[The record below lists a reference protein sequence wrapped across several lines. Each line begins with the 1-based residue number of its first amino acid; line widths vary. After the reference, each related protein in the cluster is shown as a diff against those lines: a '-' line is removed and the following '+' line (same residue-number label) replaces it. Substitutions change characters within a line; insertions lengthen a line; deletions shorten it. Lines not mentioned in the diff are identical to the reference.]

1 MDYLHLLIRV
11 IFLNFKR
18 YAECLKNRQKNKAC
32 QETGN
37 NKRKYIELAMAI
49 LLLLLVYIFSRR
61 MPALKTAT
69 DAKENKQKMVVIDPG
84 HGGIDG
90 GAISVLGDEE
100 QEINLN
106 ISLKLRDKLKEK
118 GIGVVMTRETD
129 VGLYGES
136 DSNKK
141 VADMKARCSLI
152 NEVNPDL
159 MVSVHQNNYS
169 SEGVKGAQVFYYSH
183 SVEGEKAAVIL
194 QNHLREN
201 LNKENERKAKKND
214 NYYILIN
221 VKCPA
226 VIAECGFLSNYSEA
240 ELLITDDYQDKVAQA
255 LCDGICEY
263 LEVE

>member
-1 MDYLHLLIRV
+1 MNWKELAKSL
-11 IFLNFKR
+11 
-18 YAECLKNRQKNKAC
+18 ANRQRDNIG
-32 QETGN
+32 QEAKSN
-37 NKRKYIELAMAI
+37 NARKYIELVMAM
-49 LLLLLVYIFSRR
+49 LLLLFVYIFSRR
-61 MPALKTAT
+61 MPTLGTAA
-69 DAKENKQKMVVIDPG
+69 DSKEEKERTVVIDPG

-106 ISLKLRDKLKEK
+106 ISLKLRDMLKEK

-129 VGLYGES
+129 TGLYGEN
-136 DSNKK
+136 DRNKK

-152 NEVNPDL
+152 NEVNPDI

-169 SEGVKGAQVFYYSH
+169 SEGVKGAQVFYYSY
-183 SVEGEKAAVIL
+183 SLEGEKAAVIL
-194 QNHLREN
+194 QNHLRESLDKN
-201 LNKENERKAKKND
+201 NERKAKKND

-240 ELLITDDYQDKVAQA
+240 ELLKSDEYQEKVAQA
-255 LCDGICEY
+255 LFDGICEY
-263 LEVE
+263 LETE

>member
-1 MDYLHLLIRV
+1 MAVLLLI
-11 IFLNFKR
+11 F
-18 YAECLKNRQKNKAC
+18 
-32 QETGN
+32 
-37 NKRKYIELAMAI
+37 
-49 LLLLLVYIFSRR
+49 VYIFSKR
-61 MPALKTAT
+61 MPALGTAS
-69 DAKENKQKMVVIDPG
+69 DSKENKIRTVVIDAG

-90 GAISVLGDEE
+90 GAVSVLGDEE
-100 QEINLN
+100 KGINLA
-106 ISLKLRDKLKEK
+106 ISLKLRDKLKDR
-118 GIGVVMTRETD
+118 GIAVVMTRETD
-129 VGLYGES
+129 AGLYGES
-136 DSNKK
+136 DRNKK

-194 QNHLREN
+194 QNHLREQLDKN
-201 LNKENERKAKKND
+201 NERKAKKND

-240 ELLITDDYQDKVAQA
+240 QLLKSDDYQEKVAQA

-263 LEVE
+263 LGVE

>member
-1 MDYLHLLIRV
+1 MERFINKQKDKTDQGAV
-11 IFLNFKR
+11 N
-18 YAECLKNRQKNKAC
+18 KNA
-32 QETGN
+32 
-37 NKRKYIELAMAI
+37 RKYIEFAMAI
-49 LLLLLVYIFSRR
+49 LLLLFVYIFSRR
-61 MPALKTAT
+61 IPALGTAT
-69 DAKENKQKMVVIDPG
+69 DSKEDKQKTVVIDPG

-100 QEINLN
+100 QEINLD
-106 ISLKLRDKLKEK
+106 ISLKLRDKLKAK
-118 GIGVVMTRETD
+118 GIAVVMTRETD
-129 VGLYGES
+129 VGLYGEN
-136 DSNKK
+136 DTNKK

-169 SEGVKGAQVFYYSH
+169 SEGVKGAQVFYYSN

-194 QNHLREN
+194 QNHLRERLDKN
-201 LNKENERKAKKND
+201 NERKAKKND

-240 ELLITDDYQDKVAQA
+240 ELLKNTEYQEKVAQA

-263 LEVE
+263 LEIE

>member
-1 MDYLHLLIRV
+1 MNWKRFSER
-11 IFLNFKR
+11 FLK
-18 YAECLKNRQKNKAC
+18 RQKDKADR
-32 QETGN
+32 ESEN
-37 NKRKYIELAMAI
+37 NNVRKYVEFIMAI
-49 LLLLLVYIFSRR
+49 LLLLFVYIFSGR
-61 MPALKTAT
+61 MPALGTSTDSKEEKPKT
-69 DAKENKQKMVVIDPG
+69 VVIDPG

-100 QEINLN
+100 QGINLD
-106 ISLKLRDKLKEK
+106 ISLKLRDKLKDK
-118 GIGVVMTRETD
+118 GVSVVMTRETD
-129 VGLYGES
+129 IGLYGEA

-194 QNHLREN
+194 QNHLREGLDKN
-201 LNKENERKAKKND
+201 NERKAKKND

-240 ELLITDDYQDKVAQA
+240 ELLKTDEYQEKVAQA

>member
-1 MDYLHLLIRV
+1 MK
-11 IFLNFKR
+11 FKR
-18 YAECLKNRQKNKAC
+18 FAERFISKQQDKAE
-32 QETGN
+32 QGDVN
-37 NKRKYIELAMAI
+37 NNARKYFELVMAM
-49 LLLLLVYIFSRR
+49 LLLLFVYIFSGKI
-61 MPALKTAT
+61 PALGTMA
-69 DAKENKQKMVVIDPG
+69 DSNEDKQKTVVIDPG

-90 GAISVLGDEE
+90 GAVSVLGDQE
-100 QEINLN
+100 QGINLA
-106 ISLKLRDKLKEK
+106 ISLKLKDKLKDK

-129 VGLYGES
+129 AGLYGEN
-136 DSNKK
+136 DRNKK

-159 MVSVHQNNYS
+159 MVSIHQNNYS

-183 SVEGEKAAVIL
+183 STEGEKAAVIL
-194 QNHLREN
+194 QNHL
-201 LNKENERKAKKND
+201 KEGLDKNNERMAKKND

-240 ELLITDDYQDKVAQA
+240 ELLKSEEYQEKVAQA

>member
-1 MDYLHLLIRV
+1 MERFINKQKDKTDHGAV
-11 IFLNFKR
+11 N
-18 YAECLKNRQKNKAC
+18 KNA
-32 QETGN
+32 
-37 NKRKYIELAMAI
+37 RKYIEFAMAI
-49 LLLLLVYIFSRR
+49 LLLLFVYIFSRR
-61 MPALKTAT
+61 IPALGTAT
-69 DAKENKQKMVVIDPG
+69 DSKEDKQKTVVIDPG

-100 QEINLN
+100 QEINLD
-106 ISLKLRDKLKEK
+106 ISLKLRDKLKAK
-118 GIGVVMTRETD
+118 GIAVVMTRETD
-129 VGLYGES
+129 VGLYGEN
-136 DSNKK
+136 DTNKK

-169 SEGVKGAQVFYYSH
+169 SEGVKGAQVFYYSN

-194 QNHLREN
+194 QNHLREGLDKN
-201 LNKENERKAKKND
+201 NERKAKKND

-240 ELLITDDYQDKVAQA
+240 ELLKNTEYQEKVAQA

-263 LEVE
+263 LEIE

>member
-1 MDYLHLLIRV
+1 MNLKEFV
-11 IFLNFKR
+11 KR
-18 YAECLKNRQKNKAC
+18 FIDRQKDK
-32 QETGN
+32 TGHEAEDSN
-37 NKRKYIELAMAI
+37 VRKYVELAMAI
-49 LLLLLVYIFSRR
+49 LLLVFVYIFSKR
-61 MPALKTAT
+61 MPALGTTA
-69 DAKENKQKMVVIDPG
+69 DSKEDKQKIIVIDPG

-106 ISLKLRDKLKEK
+106 ISLKLRDMLEDK
-118 GIGVVMTRETD
+118 GIAVVMTRETD
-129 VGLYGES
+129 KGLYSET
-136 DSNKK
+136 DRNKK
-141 VADMKARCSLI
+141 VADMKARCSII
-152 NEVNPDL
+152 NEINPNL
-159 MVSVHQNNYS
+159 MVSIHQNNYS

-183 SVEGEKAAVIL
+183 STEGEKAAVIL

-201 LNKENERKAKKND
+201 LDKNNERKAKKND

-240 ELLITDDYQDKVAQA
+240 ELLKSDEYQEKVARS

-263 LEVE
+263 LEIE

>member
-1 MDYLHLLIRV
+1 MNWKGFAKSLV
-11 IFLNFKR
+11 K
-18 YAECLKNRQKNKAC
+18 RQKDNMG
-32 QETGN
+32 QEAESN
-37 NKRKYIELAMAI
+37 NARKYIELAMAM
-49 LLLLLVYIFSRR
+49 LLLLFVYIFSRR
-61 MPALKTAT
+61 MPPLGIAA
-69 DAKENKQKMVVIDPG
+69 DSKEEKQRTVVIDPG

-106 ISLKLRDKLKEK
+106 ISLKLRDKLKSK

-129 VGLYGES
+129 TGLYGEN
-136 DSNKK
+136 DRNKK

-152 NEVNPDL
+152 NEVNPDI

-169 SEGVKGAQVFYYSH
+169 SEGVKGAQVFFYSH
-183 SVEGEKAAVIL
+183 SPEGEKAAVIL
-194 QNHLREN
+194 QKHLREGLDKN
-201 LNKENERKAKKND
+201 NERKAKKND

-240 ELLITDDYQDKVAQA
+240 ELLKSDEYQEKVAQA

-263 LEVE
+263 LEIE

>member
-1 MDYLHLLIRV
+1 M
-11 IFLNFKR
+11 IFLNWKEL
-18 YAECLKNRQKNKAC
+18 AKSLANRQRDNIG
-32 QETGN
+32 QEAKSN
-37 NKRKYIELAMAI
+37 NARKYIELVMAM
-49 LLLLLVYIFSRR
+49 LLLLFVYIFSRR
-61 MPALKTAT
+61 MPTLGTAA
-69 DAKENKQKMVVIDPG
+69 DSKEEKERTVVIDPG

-106 ISLKLRDKLKEK
+106 ISLKLRDMLKEK

-129 VGLYGES
+129 TGLYGEN
-136 DSNKK
+136 DRNKK

-152 NEVNPDL
+152 NEVNPDI

-183 SVEGEKAAVIL
+183 SLEGEKAAVIL
-194 QNHLREN
+194 QNHLRESLDKN
-201 LNKENERKAKKND
+201 NERKAKKND

-240 ELLITDDYQDKVAQA
+240 ELLKSNEYQEKVAQA

-263 LEVE
+263 LETK

>member
-1 MDYLHLLIRV
+1 MNWKKFGEGFI
-11 IFLNFKR
+11 NK
-18 YAECLKNRQKNKAC
+18 QKDKTHRTTVN
-32 QETGN
+32 GN
-37 NKRKYIELAMAI
+37 VRKYIELVMAM
-49 LLLLLVYIFSRR
+49 LLLLFVYIFSGKI
-61 MPALKTAT
+61 PALGTAA
-69 DAKENKQKMVVIDPG
+69 DSKEEKQKTVVIDPG

-100 QEINLN
+100 QEINLD
-106 ISLKLRDKLKEK
+106 ISLKLRDKLKAK
-118 GIGVVMTRETD
+118 GIAVVMTRETD
-129 VGLYGES
+129 AGLYGEN
-136 DSNKK
+136 DTNKK

-152 NEVNPDL
+152 NEVNPEL

-194 QNHLREN
+194 QNHLREG
-201 LNKENERKAKKND
+201 LDKDNERKAKKND

-240 ELLITDDYQDKVAQA
+240 ELLKNSEYQEKVAQA

-263 LEVE
+263 LETE

>member
-1 MDYLHLLIRV
+1 MNWKGFAKSLV
-11 IFLNFKR
+11 K
-18 YAECLKNRQKNKAC
+18 RQKDNMG
-32 QETGN
+32 QEAESN
-37 NKRKYIELAMAI
+37 NARKYIELAMAM
-49 LLLLLVYIFSRR
+49 LLLLFVYIFSRR
-61 MPALKTAT
+61 MPPLGTAA
-69 DAKENKQKMVVIDPG
+69 DSKEEKQRTVVIDPG

-106 ISLKLRDKLKEK
+106 ISLKLRDKLKSK

-129 VGLYGES
+129 TGLYGEN
-136 DSNKK
+136 DRNKK

-152 NEVNPDL
+152 NEVNPDI

-169 SEGVKGAQVFYYSH
+169 SEGVKGAQVFFYSH
-183 SVEGEKAAVIL
+183 SPEGEKAAVIL
-194 QNHLREN
+194 QKYLREGLDKN
-201 LNKENERKAKKND
+201 NERKAKKND

-240 ELLITDDYQDKVAQA
+240 ELLKSDEYQEKVAQA

-263 LEVE
+263 LEIE

>member
-1 MDYLHLLIRV
+1 MQKDKITKGK
-11 IFLNFKR
+11 I
-18 YAECLKNRQKNKAC
+18 KN
-32 QETGN
+32 
-37 NKRKYIELAMAI
+37 RKYIELAMAM
-49 LLLLLVYIFSRR
+49 LLLLLVYLFSRK
-61 MPALKTAT
+61 MPALGTSSDTIEEKEKT
-69 DAKENKQKMVVIDPG
+69 VVIDPG

-90 GAISVLGDEE
+90 GAVSVLGDEE
-100 QEINLN
+100 QGINLS
-106 ISLKLRDKLKEK
+106 ISLKLRDMLKDK
-118 GIGVVMTRETD
+118 GVAVVMTRETD
-129 VGLYGES
+129 AGLYGES

-183 SVEGEKAAVIL
+183 SAEGEKAAVIL
-194 QNHLREN
+194 QSHL
-201 LNKENERKAKKND
+201 KEGLDKNNERQAKKND

-240 ELLITDDYQDKVAQA
+240 ELLINDEYQEKVAKA

-263 LEVE
+263 LGIE

>member
-1 MDYLHLLIRV
+1 MNLKGFSKRLI
-11 IFLNFKR
+11 
-18 YAECLKNRQKNKAC
+18 NRQKDK
-32 QETGN
+32 TGHEAWN
-37 NKRKYIELAMAI
+37 SNVRKYLELAMAI
-49 LLLLLVYIFSRR
+49 LLLIFVYIFSKK
-61 MPALKTAT
+61 MPALGTTA
-69 DAKENKQKMVVIDPG
+69 DSKEEKQKMVVIDPG

-90 GAISVLGDEE
+90 GAVSVLGDDE
-100 QEINLN
+100 QGINLA
-106 ISLKLRDKLKEK
+106 ISLKLRDKLKDK

-129 VGLYGES
+129 AGLYGES

-183 SVEGEKAAVIL
+183 STEGEKAAVIL
-194 QNHLREN
+194 QNHLREELDKN
-201 LNKENERKAKKND
+201 NERKAKNND

-240 ELLITDDYQDKVAQA
+240 ELLKSDEYQEKVAQA